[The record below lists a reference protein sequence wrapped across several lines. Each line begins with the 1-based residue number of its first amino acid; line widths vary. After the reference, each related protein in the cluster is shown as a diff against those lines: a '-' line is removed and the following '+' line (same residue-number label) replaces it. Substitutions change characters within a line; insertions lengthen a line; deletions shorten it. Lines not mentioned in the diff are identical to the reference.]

1 MRSWFSTQTPGTHF
15 YSSTPKSSLEKY
27 WHSYELSFL
36 CAQIIDEYSSR
47 TRFECVRHRDHL
59 SAEASR
65 HYPSASPK
73 PNYRINE
80 IEENMPTFNA
90 YLPAG
95 RFTSE
100 QKRALAD
107 AFHRALMESF
117 GSPPGHRF
125 IIISEHGEDELFI
138 DPIFPDMRRTERAII
153 VTVIFGIHRTLD
165 EKQKLAEL
173 VTRYA
178 VESAGLT
185 EDDISLAM
193 LPVDNENFSF
203 GRGLLQLAGPAPPW

>member
-1 MRSWFSTQTPGTHF
+1 M
-15 YSSTPKSSLEKY
+15 
-27 WHSYELSFL
+27 
-36 CAQIIDEYSSR
+36 
-47 TRFECVRHRDHL
+47 RFECVRHRDHRA
-59 SAEASR
+59 AEAPVT
-65 HYPSASPK
+65 YPAASPN
-73 PNYRINE
+73 PNYRIND

-117 GSPPGHRF
+117 GTPPGDRF
-125 IIISEHGEDELFI
+125 IIMSEHGEDELFI
-138 DPIFPDMRRTERAII
+138 DPIFPGMRRSERAII

-165 EKQKLAEL
+165 QKRKLAEL

-178 VESAGLT
+178 VDSAGLA

-203 GRGLLQLAGPAPPW
+203 GKGVLQLAGQAPRW

>member
-1 MRSWFSTQTPGTHF
+1 
-15 YSSTPKSSLEKY
+15 
-27 WHSYELSFL
+27 
-36 CAQIIDEYSSR
+36 
-47 TRFECVRHRDHL
+47 
-59 SAEASR
+59 
-65 HYPSASPK
+65 
-73 PNYRINE
+73 
-80 IEENMPTFNA
+80 MPTFNA

-117 GSPPGHRF
+117 GTPPGDRF
-125 IIISEHGEDELFI
+125 IILSEHGEDELFI

-153 VTVIFGIHRTLD
+153 VTVIFGSHRTLA
-165 EKQKLAEL
+165 EKRKLAEL
-173 VTRYA
+173 LTRYA
-178 VESAGLT
+178 VESAGLA

-203 GRGLLQLAGPAPPW
+203 GRGLLQLAGQTPPW

>member
-1 MRSWFSTQTPGTHF
+1 M
-15 YSSTPKSSLEKY
+15 
-27 WHSYELSFL
+27 
-36 CAQIIDEYSSR
+36 
-47 TRFECVRHRDHL
+47 RFEMRTDRDHRA
-59 SAEASR
+59 AEAPVTYR
-65 HYPSASPK
+65 ATSPN

-95 RFTSE
+95 RFTGE

-107 AFHRALMESF
+107 AFHRTLMESF
-117 GSPPGHRF
+117 GTPPGDRF
-125 IIISEHGEDELFI
+125 IILSEHGEDELFI

-165 EKQKLAEL
+165 EKRKLAEL
-173 VTRYA
+173 LTRYA
-178 VESAGLT
+178 VESAGVT

-203 GRGLLQLAGPAPPW
+203 GKGLLQLAGQAPPW